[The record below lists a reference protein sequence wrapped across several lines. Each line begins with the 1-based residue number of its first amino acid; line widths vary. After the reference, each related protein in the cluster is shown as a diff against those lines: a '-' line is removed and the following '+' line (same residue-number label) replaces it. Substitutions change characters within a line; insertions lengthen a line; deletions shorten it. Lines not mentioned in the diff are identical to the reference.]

1 MSRATSPSRSAVTLA
16 IGIAAAMVTAVAGHQ
31 TKPAAA
37 PPPAA
42 RPAAS
47 ASPII
52 VCETAKGTF
61 QIQTFAADA
70 PKSVD
75 HIVKLVQKG
84 FYRGLRFHR
93 VEAGLVQIGD
103 PQTRDV
109 SLKNIWGTAM
119 SGNPI
124 GVAELS
130 KKHSHVRGAV
140 GLAHPDPGSATYADS
155 QFYIM
160 KIANPALDA
169 RFVVIGQVTMGM
181 EVVDKLEVADVL
193 RNATIKS
200 TAVAPDANKHG
211 NQ

>member
-1 MSRATSPSRSAVTLA
+1 MSKVKSPSKGVAALALGLAVALVAAVT
-16 IGIAAAMVTAVAGHQ
+16 GDQ
-31 TKPAAA
+31 TKPAAS
-37 PPPAA
+37 PPPAPK
-42 RPAAS
+42 PAAG
-47 ASPII
+47 AAPVI

-75 HIVKLVQKG
+75 HIVQLVQKG

-93 VEAGLVQIGD
+93 VEKGLVQIGD
-103 PQTRDV
+103 PQTRNV
-109 SLKNIWGTAM
+109 NLKNIWGTAM

-140 GLAHPDPGSATYADS
+140 GLAHPDPGSAAYADS

-160 KIANPALDA
+160 KIADPGLDA
-169 RFVVIGQVTMGM
+169 RFVVIGQVTTGM
-181 EVVDKLEVADVL
+181 DVVDKIEVADVL
-193 RNATIKS
+193 RNATIK
-200 TAVAPDANKHG
+200 
-211 NQ
+211 

>member
-1 MSRATSPSRSAVTLA
+1 MSKANSPSKLHGFVA
-16 IGIAAAMVTAVAGHQ
+16 GAVALTAATLIVSAQTKPAAPQ

-37 PPPAA
+37 AA
-42 RPAAS
+42 STS
-47 ASPII
+47 ASPVI

-75 HIVKLVQKG
+75 HIVKLVRAN

-93 VEAGLVQIGD
+93 VEKGLVQIGD
-103 PQTRDV
+103 PQTRNV
-109 SLKNIWGTAM
+109 SFKNAWGTES

-124 GVAELS
+124 GVAEIT

-140 GLAHPDPGSATYADS
+140 GLAHPDPGSAAYADS

-160 KIANPALDA
+160 KIADPGLDA
-169 RFVVIGQVTMGM
+169 RFVVIGQVTSGM
-181 EVVDKLEVADVL
+181 DVVDKLEFADVL
-193 RNATIKS
+193 RNATIK
-200 TAVAPDANKHG
+200 
-211 NQ
+211 

>member
-1 MSRATSPSRSAVTLA
+1 MRHPNSGAATALACVLFASSVATAIAV
-16 IGIAAAMVTAVAGHQ
+16 GQ
-31 TKPAAA
+31 T
-37 PPPAA
+37 
-42 RPAAS
+42 RPAATPA
-47 ASPII
+47 ASTAAPVI

-61 QIQTFAADA
+61 EIQTFAADA

-75 HIVKLVQKG
+75 HIVKLVRRS

-93 VEAGLVQIGD
+93 VESGLVQIGD

-109 SLKNIWGTAM
+109 SLKNIWGTGT

-160 KIANPALDA
+160 KIADPRLDA
-169 RFVVIGQVTMGM
+169 RFVVIGQVSAAGM
-181 EVVDKLEVADVL
+181 AVVDKLEVADVL
-193 RNATIKS
+193 KNATIK
-200 TAVAPDANKHG
+200 
-211 NQ
+211 

>member
-1 MSRATSPSRSAVTLA
+1 MSKVRHPSNRGALACVLFAASVATTVVV
-16 IGIAAAMVTAVAGHQ
+16 GQ
-31 TKPAAA
+31 TKPATPAAASTAA
-37 PPPAA
+37 PV
-42 RPAAS
+42 
-47 ASPII
+47 I

-61 QIQTFAADA
+61 EIQTFAADA

-75 HIVKLVQKG
+75 HIVKLVKAN

-109 SLKNIWGTAM
+109 SLKNLWGRAS
-119 SGNPI
+119 SGTPI

-140 GLAHPDPGSATYADS
+140 GLAHPDPGPVEYADS

-160 KIANPALDA
+160 KIANPQLDS
-169 RFVVIGQVTMGM
+169 RFVVIGQVSAAGM
-181 EVVDKLEVADVL
+181 AVVDKIEVADVL
-193 RNATIKS
+193 RTATIK
-200 TAVAPDANKHG
+200 
-211 NQ
+211 